1 MKMILVGLMC
11 GVAATAASAVDLHI
25 ASMAANGR
33 LVEIIDV
40 DSIAREKHVTRVNVI
55 SVVHKLGKL
64 FKNPISERWG
74 KQICLRLLAGVG
86 IPSRGW
92 VKVDSDLYAS
102 LLR

>member
-1 MKMILVGLMC
+1 MISGNVLLREVGIKKILVGLMC

-55 SVVHKLGKL
+55 REALQ
-64 FKNPISERWG
+64 NPH
-74 KQICLRLLAGVG
+74 L
-86 IPSRGW
+86 
-92 VKVDSDLYAS
+92 
-102 LLR
+102 